1 MEELKEI
8 AESVEIDE
16 IHIFDSTGRI
26 FAGTHPEYFDYTFD
40 SGEQMMFFKPL
51 LEDKTLALVQDIT
64 PNTAEGK
71 SMQYS
76 ALWSSNGEYIVQ
88 VGMEP
93 YNVLKVREK
102 NTVSYI
108 FSLVKVNPEADY
120 FAIDPDTGEVLGTTK
135 NELLGAS
142 VLDMGLNLSE
152 IKRDSDGFHAR
163 VNGEYSFCVFEKIN
177 DVYIGRIIS
186 CANMYQRIPSSVIIL
201 VLCLL
206 GVAYILARAVV
217 AKMDKYVI
225 KELQGVNKTL
235 ESIGKGRFQETV
247 AASYSTEFL
256 ELSDYINKMS
266 KSLSDNNKKMSYVLG
281 KTNLY
286 IGTYE
291 YNCQGKEL
299 YTTEHI
305 PVILSIE
312 EEQLEKWHS
321 DKDGFIAFL
330 VS

>member
-26 FAGTHPEYFDYTFD
+26 FAGTPPEYFDYTFD

-135 NELLGAS
+135 NELLGANVS
-142 VLDMGLNLSE
+142 DMGLNLSE

-201 VLCLL
+201 VLCLVGG
-206 GVAYILARAVV
+206 GVYF
-217 AKMDKYVI
+217 
-225 KELQGVNKTL
+225 G
-235 ESIGKGRFQETV
+235 
-247 AASYSTEFL
+247 
-256 ELSDYINKMS
+256 
-266 KSLSDNNKKMSYVLG
+266 
-281 KTNLY
+281 
-286 IGTYE
+286 
-291 YNCQGKEL
+291 
-299 YTTEHI
+299 
-305 PVILSIE
+305 
-312 EEQLEKWHS
+312 
-321 DKDGFIAFL
+321 
-330 VS
+330 